1 MLSHTTVLEFENKIA
16 NYFGSAFAVAT
27 DSCTHAIELCLRYTK
42 FNNVKCPAQTYLSV
56 PMTFVKLGLNWAFRK
71 YDWQD
76 YYWIDNT
83 NIIDAATYWQ
93 EDGYIPGSFMC
104 LSFQHQKTLS
114 LGRGGAILCN
124 NEDDY
129 IILKQ
134 MSHDGKDY
142 FSNKPWREQ
151 SIERMGYHYYMT
163 PETAELGLSKLETAI
178 NTPPVRW
185 KVTDWPDLRNMGVF
199 K

>member
-1 MLSHTTVLEFENKIA
+1 MVSHTTVLEFENKIA
-16 NYFGSAFAVAT
+16 NYFGSNFAVAT
-27 DSCTHAIELCLRYTK
+27 DSCTHAIELCLRYKK
-42 FNNVKCPAQTYLSV
+42 FDNIKCPAQTYLSV
-56 PMTFVKLGLNWAFRK
+56 PMTFIKLGLNWSFRK

-83 NIIDAATYWQ
+83 NIIDAAPYWQ
-93 EDGYIPGSFMC
+93 KSGYIPQTYMC

-114 LGRGGAILCN
+114 LGRGGAILCSDK
-124 NEDDY
+124 DDY

-142 FSNKPWREQ
+142 FSNKSWPEQ
-151 SIERMGYHYYMT
+151 TIERIGYHYYMT
-163 PETAELGLSKLETAI
+163 PDTAQQGLEKIDHVQKKKNVTHKDY
-178 NTPPVRW
+178 PV
-185 KVTDWPDLRNMGVF
+185 LSEYEVF